1 MITRTLEN
9 ILYFYPRLSNL
20 TWRFKNGSRKRKWK
34 IKTTHFIPPRFRRDR
49 KSTAEQNHKMDTES
63 IIVKLFEIQAIK
75 FGEFKLKTGIISPIY
90 INLRVII
97 GYPKLLRQ
105 LSELLY
111 NSASQ
116 GIFFFLI
123 LTLITKQ
130 FLFAKLRVYAWHL
143 CHFCEKSDKCRFFVW
158 HLPFLYL
165 KCSL

>member
-1 MITRTLEN
+1 
-9 ILYFYPRLSNL
+9 
-20 TWRFKNGSRKRKWK
+20 
-34 IKTTHFIPPRFRRDR
+34 
-49 KSTAEQNHKMDTES
+49 MDTES

-130 FLFAKLRVYAWHL
+130 FLFAKLRVYA
-143 CHFCEKSDKCRFFVW
+143 
-158 HLPFLYL
+158 
-165 KCSL
+165 

>member
-1 MITRTLEN
+1 
-9 ILYFYPRLSNL
+9 
-20 TWRFKNGSRKRKWK
+20 
-34 IKTTHFIPPRFRRDR
+34 
-49 KSTAEQNHKMDTES
+49 MDTES

-116 GIFFFLI
+116 GISFFFNFNTYNQTI
-123 LTLITKQ
+123 FICQIESVCMTLMS
-130 FLFAKLRVYAWHL
+130 FL
-143 CHFCEKSDKCRFFVW
+143 
-158 HLPFLYL
+158 
-165 KCSL
+165 

>member
-1 MITRTLEN
+1 
-9 ILYFYPRLSNL
+9 
-20 TWRFKNGSRKRKWK
+20 
-34 IKTTHFIPPRFRRDR
+34 
-49 KSTAEQNHKMDTES
+49 MDTES

-116 GIFFFLI
+116 GIFFLI

-130 FLFAKLRVYAWHL
+130 FLFAKLKVYT
-143 CHFCEKSDKCRFFVW
+143 
-158 HLPFLYL
+158 
-165 KCSL
+165 

>member
-1 MITRTLEN
+1 
-9 ILYFYPRLSNL
+9 
-20 TWRFKNGSRKRKWK
+20 
-34 IKTTHFIPPRFRRDR
+34 
-49 KSTAEQNHKMDTES
+49 MDTES

-116 GIFFFLI
+116 GIFFFDFNTYNQTI
-123 LTLITKQ
+123 FICQIESVYMTLMS
-130 FLFAKLRVYAWHL
+130 FL
-143 CHFCEKSDKCRFFVW
+143 
-158 HLPFLYL
+158 
-165 KCSL
+165 